1 MTELDALLAVP
12 DWDDVLA
19 RSRRGAGRRRATAAA
34 ALAAVALVATPALAL
49 HGRLASFF
57 DLARSPARPATWLL
71 VGPRVRPDARL
82 RAAARLTHVAPGSLR
97 LVGAAGAGY
106 RRVSLVAGIGPDGRP
121 WLAQEGPG
129 WANDFF
135 PLFGAVADPG
145 LGVWHTRTRHGW
157 DGWHFPMY
165 GRSDEHRRVFAYVAF
180 GGAVPAVTGWA
191 TVVGFVRPDVARVEV
206 VTAGGAVRTAALA
219 RGGGF
224 GYAARTPASLPRTLR
239 AYDVGGRLVEALRLQ
254 TAPLAG

>member
-1 MTELDALLAVP
+1 VTDDALLTVP

-19 RSRRGAGRRRATAAA
+19 RSRRGVARPRLVAAA

-49 HGRLASFF
+49 HGGLGSFF

-71 VGPRVRPDARL
+71 VGPRVQPDARL
-82 RAAARLTHVAPGSLR
+82 RAAARLTHVRTDSLR
-97 LVGAAGAGY
+97 LVGAAGGGY

-121 WLAQEGPG
+121 WLAQEGEG
-129 WANDFF
+129 WTNDFF

-145 LGVWHTRTRHGW
+145 LGVWHTRTPHGW

-165 GRSDEHRRVFAYVAF
+165 GRGDEHRQVFAYVAF
-180 GGAVPAVTGWA
+180 GGSAATSTDWA
-191 TVVGFVRPDVARVEV
+191 TLVGFARPDVARVEV
-206 VTAGGAVRTAALA
+206 VDASGAVRRATLA

-224 GYAARTPASLPRTLR
+224 GYAARTPRALPRTVR
-239 AYDVGGRLVEALRLQ
+239 AYDDRGRLLETLGLH
-254 TAPLAG
+254 TAPLAS